1 MKFSVLL
8 SYLKSMGIC
17 ITVSTLIFALLMEAC
32 KISTRFWLAYWI
44 IETKPTND
52 PRNFYVGVYGGITL
66 GQVLFSVL
74 TFTLI
79 VVGAQRASR
88 RLVLFSRL

>member
-32 KISTRFWLAYWI
+32 KVGTRFWLAYWI
-44 IETKPTND
+44 IETKTTHD
-52 PRNFYVGVYGGITL
+52 PRNFHVGVYGGITL
-66 GQVLFSVL
+66 AQVLFSVL

>member
-17 ITVSTLIFALLMEAC
+17 ITVSTLIFAFLMEAC
-32 KISTRFWLAYWI
+32 KVSTRFWLAYWI
-44 IETKPTND
+44 IETKTTHD

-88 RLVLFSRL
+88 RLVVFSRL

>member
-8 SYLKSMGIC
+8 SYLKSMGNC
-17 ITVSTLIFALLMEAC
+17 ITVATLIFALLMEVC
-32 KISTRFWLAYWI
+32 KVSTRFWLAYWI
-44 IETKPTND
+44 NETKTTHD
-52 PRNFYVGVYGGITL
+52 PRNFNVGVYGGITL
-66 GQVLFSVL
+66 AQVLFSVL

>member
-1 MKFSVLL
+1 
-8 SYLKSMGIC
+8 MGNC
-17 ITVSTLIFALLMEAC
+17 ITVATLIFALLMEVC
-32 KISTRFWLAYWI
+32 KVSTRFWLAYWI
-44 IETKPTND
+44 NETKTTHD
-52 PRNFYVGVYGGITL
+52 PRNFNVGVYGGITL
-66 GQVLFSVL
+66 AQVLFSVL